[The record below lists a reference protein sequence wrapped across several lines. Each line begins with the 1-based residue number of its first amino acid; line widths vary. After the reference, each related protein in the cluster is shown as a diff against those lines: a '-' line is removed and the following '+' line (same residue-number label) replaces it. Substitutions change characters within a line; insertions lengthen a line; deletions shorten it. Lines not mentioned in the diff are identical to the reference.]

1 MGIEEKLSQIGL
13 RKCYFLFFRGA
24 KWITIYPKEKHIGR
38 LPRHQGATAAK
49 KESRNMTN
57 TNEFRTRAKD
67 EIVKLEKDNYA
78 RDISHEEIEIV
89 TLSYVMGYIKGMFV
103 VARNTEGRIYEIS
116 SSPTSEKLYIDVYK
130 KEGTKVVNLA
140 ERR

>member
-1 MGIEEKLSQIGL
+1 V
-13 RKCYFLFFRGA
+13 
-24 KWITIYPKEKHIGR
+24 
-38 LPRHQGATAAK
+38 
-49 KESRNMTN
+49 TN

-116 SSPTSEKLYIDVYK
+116 SNPNTNKLYIDVYK
-130 KEGTKVVNLA
+130 KEGCKVVDLGI
-140 ERR
+140 RP